1 MRFIRRKLY
10 GIFFDKCPRCLQS
23 NLFVDPN
30 PYHISNLTKMHT
42 KCNECGCSFEKE
54 TWFFYGAMYA
64 SYGINVL
71 WGLLLFAIYYLFFW
85 QFPLH
90 YFIIVLAISIIAL
103 FPIIMRK
110 ARVLWLNLF
119 EQFDENAVHQY
130 HQLTKNTK

>member
-1 MRFIRRKLY
+1 MHQ
-10 GIFFDKCPRCLQS
+10 KC
-23 NLFVDPN
+23 
-30 PYHISNLTKMHT
+30 MA
-42 KCNECGCSFEKE
+42 CGCNFEKE

-85 QFPLH
+85 QFPL
-90 YFIIVLAISIIAL
+90 YSFIIVLAISIIAL

-119 EQFDENAVHQY
+119 EHYDENAV
-130 HQLTKNTK
+130 KNNQHIR